1 VINAVTIQHQETPMR
16 EQIEALK
23 VAIAAQTEAISA
35 IIAKMDAMKA
45 DADLAAEL
53 AQLADIVRAQTA
65 VLMERAA

>member
-1 VINAVTIQHQETPMR
+1 MR

-23 VAIAAQTEAISA
+23 VAVAAQTEAIA
-35 IIAKMDAMKA
+35 AVIAKMDAMKA

-53 AQLADIVRAQTA
+53 AQLAEIVKAQTA

>member
-1 VINAVTIQHQETPMR
+1 MR

-23 VAIAAQTEAISA
+23 VAVAAQTEAIA
-35 IIAKMDAMKA
+35 AVIAKMDAMQS
-45 DADLAAEL
+45 DAALAAEL